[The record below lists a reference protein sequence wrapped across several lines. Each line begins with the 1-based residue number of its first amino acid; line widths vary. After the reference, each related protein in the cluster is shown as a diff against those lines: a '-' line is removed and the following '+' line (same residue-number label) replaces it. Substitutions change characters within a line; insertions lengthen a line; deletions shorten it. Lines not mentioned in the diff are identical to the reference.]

1 MEMTKT
7 NPGTDAVQTPM
18 FTAPKKKRKWIWVL
32 VILALV
38 AAVVIFFVR
47 SMLSAGQQ
55 LLASAYL
62 TGQAQVRDITVQV
75 SSTGTVTP
83 IDSYRV
89 TAQAMGE
96 VLEAPFEEDEWV
108 EKGQLLY
115 LLDAKDAETS
125 IHRSELSLEQSRLS
139 LEQSQRSYDTTLE
152 NLTVTANASGT
163 VQTLYVKV
171 GDTVN
176 AGSPIADIWDTS
188 TVTIRLPFHAA
199 DAAALRVGQQGIL
212 TVEGSLEQ
220 LSGTIESI
228 SGADEVG
235 AGGALLRQVEFRVN
249 NPGGITTTT
258 AATAV
263 VDGRV
268 CAGSGAFQ
276 YNVQRTA
283 VAKTGG
289 DITRLNVSAGD
300 RVTNGQALC
309 IIGGSAAENT
319 LENARTSLENARISL
334 ETAQLSLDSARDA
347 LDDYRITA
355 PISGTVVT
363 KNFKVGDNIDSTAIS
378 AAGGSLA
385 LIYDMSTLT
394 FQMQID
400 ELDINKIQ
408 VGQQVTITA
417 DAVEGVTFTG
427 VVDQLSISGT
437 TISGK
442 TTYPITVNIDDP
454 GDLKPGMNV
463 SADVIVDRVGQVLTV
478 PVEAV
483 NRGAERPYVLVAGA
497 SALDENGNVADIAAL
512 ERREVTLGSN
522 DENYIEITSGLA
534 EGEIVVWENQV
545 TNPLLAMMQSRMG

>member
-1 MEMTKT
+1 MELTKSK
-7 NPGTDAVQTPM
+7 PEAGSAQTPL
-18 FTAPKKKRKWIWVL
+18 FTAPKKKRKWIWVV
-32 VILALV
+32 VILAIIAV
-38 AAVVIFFVR
+38 AAVFFFR

-55 LLASAYL
+55 LLASVYL
-62 TGQAQVRDITVQV
+62 TGQAQIRDITVQV
-75 SSTGTVTP
+75 SSTGTVAP
-83 IDSYRV
+83 IDSCRV
-89 TAQAMGE
+89 TAQATGE
-96 VLEAPFEEDEWV
+96 VLEAPFEEDDWV

-125 IHRSELSLEQSRLS
+125 IRRSQLSVDQARLS
-139 LEQSQRSYDTTLE
+139 LEQAQRSYDTALE
-152 NLTVTANASGT
+152 NLTVTANAAGT
-163 VQTLYVKV
+163 VQQLYVKV

-188 TVTIRLPFHAA
+188 TVTIRLPFHSS
-199 DAAALRVGQQGIL
+199 DAATFRVGQQGVL

-220 LSGTIESI
+220 LTGTIESV

-235 AGGALLRQVEFRVN
+235 AGGALLRQVEFRVH
-249 NPGGITTTT
+249 NPGGITPATT
-258 AATAV
+258 ATAV
-263 VDGRV
+263 VDDIS
-268 CAGSGAFQ
+268 CAGSGSFQ

-289 DITRLNVSAGD
+289 EVSRLDVQTGD
-300 RVTNGQALC
+300 RVSSGAVLC
-309 IIGGSAAENT
+309 VIGGTTAENT

-334 ETAQLSLDSARDA
+334 ESAQLSLDSAQDA
-347 LDDYRITA
+347 LDNYRITA

-363 KNFKVGDNIDSTAIS
+363 KNFEAGDDIDS
-378 AAGGSLA
+378 AAGGSLV

-408 VGQQVTITA
+408 VGQTVTITA

-454 GDLKPGMNV
+454 GELKPGMNV
-463 SADVIVDRVGQVLTV
+463 SADVIVDHVGQVLTV

-483 NRGAERPYVLVAGA
+483 NRGAQRPYVLVAGA
-497 SALDENGNVADIAAL
+497 DALDANGAVADVTRL

-522 DENYIEITSGLA
+522 DENYIEIIDGLA
-534 EGEIVVWENQV
+534 EGETVVWENQV
-545 TNPLLAMMQSRMG
+545 SNPFAAMMGMG